1 MRRLGYHLILSNI
14 DLCFLN
20 INKNGRLLCLPFL
33 RDILYTAIHFVLE
46 SGQTNVIAAPT
57 FVAKYLQA
65 PFKEGVNK
73 KHIKNW
79 GVGGTLC
86 PQQKYVF
93 FI

>member
-1 MRRLGYHLILSNI
+1 M
-14 DLCFLN
+14 
-20 INKNGRLLCLPFL
+20 
-33 RDILYTAIHFVLE
+33 LE